1 MKRGPGLV
9 PAATERGEETMNDS
23 KHSSATAPRRPMTVP
38 RILDKKANGEKIT
51 VVTAYD
57 ATFARIFDDA
67 GVDILLV
74 GDSLGMVVQGRDS
87 TLPVTVDEMI
97 YHGSSVARGSRFAHI
112 VIDLP
117 FMSYQP
123 SVELAM
129 KNAGRL
135 LAEGGGHAV
144 KIEGGAE
151 IAETIRSVA
160 SAGVPVMGHVGL
172 TPQSV
177 HAMGGFRVQGR
188 TRAAAKR
195 VLEDARAVA
204 EAGAYAIVLEGI
216 PNDLAREI
224 SESLSIPTIGIG
236 AGPDC
241 DGQVLVSY
249 DLLGLTPTLRPK
261 FVKRFAELFDEAKRA
276 TEEYIREVRG
286 GSFPSEEYTF
296 GDVRQ
301 DGEQPEKSLKKP
313 SKEGGG
319 ADSNEPPSERG
330 YGPQ

>member
-1 MKRGPGLV
+1 M
-9 PAATERGEETMNDS
+9 TDS
-23 KHSSATAPRRPMTVP
+23 KGSSATTKRRPMTVP
-38 RILDKKANGEKIT
+38 RILEKKANGEKIS
-51 VVTAYD
+51 VITAYD

-67 GVDILLV
+67 GIDILLV

-87 TLPVTVDEMI
+87 TLPVSVEEMI
-97 YHGSSVARGSRFAHI
+97 YHGAAVARGSRYAHI

-123 SVELAM
+123 SLELSM

-144 KIEGGAE
+144 KLEGGAE
-151 IAETIRSVA
+151 VAETIRHLVA
-160 SAGVPVMGHVGL
+160 AGVPVMGHVGL

-177 HAMGGFRVQGR
+177 HAMGGFRVQGK

-224 SESLSIPTIGIG
+224 SASLSIPTIGIG

-261 FVKRFAELFDEAKRA
+261 FVKRYAELFDEAKRA
-276 TEEYIREVRG
+276 VEAYIDEVSA

-296 GDVRQ
+296 GEVRE
-301 DGEQPEKSLKKP
+301 DAEAATK
-313 SKEGGG
+313 
-319 ADSNEPPSERG
+319 DEPPKSGG

>member
-1 MKRGPGLV
+1 M
-9 PAATERGEETMNDS
+9 TDS
-23 KHSSATAPRRPMTVP
+23 KGSSATTKRRPMTVP
-38 RILDKKANGEKIT
+38 RILEKKANGEKIS
-51 VVTAYD
+51 VITAYD

-67 GVDILLV
+67 GIDILLV

-87 TLPVTVDEMI
+87 TLPVSVEEMI
-97 YHGSSVARGSRFAHI
+97 YHGAAVARGSRYAHI

-123 SVELAM
+123 SLELAM
-129 KNAGRL
+129 RNAGRL

-144 KIEGGAE
+144 KLEGGAE
-151 IAETIRSVA
+151 VAETIRHLVA
-160 SAGVPVMGHVGL
+160 AGVPVMGHVGL

-177 HAMGGFRVQGR
+177 HAMGGFRVQGK

-224 SESLSIPTIGIG
+224 SASLSIPTIGIG

-261 FVKRFAELFDEAKRA
+261 FVKRYAELFDEAKRA
-276 TEEYIREVRG
+276 VEAYIDEVSA

-296 GDVRQ
+296 GEVRE
-301 DGEQPEKSLKKP
+301 DAEAATK
-313 SKEGGG
+313 
-319 ADSNEPPSERG
+319 DEPPKSGG

>member
-1 MKRGPGLV
+1 M
-9 PAATERGEETMNDS
+9 TDS
-23 KHSSATAPRRPMTVP
+23 KGSSATTKRRPMTVP
-38 RILDKKANGEKIT
+38 RILEKKANGEKIS
-51 VVTAYD
+51 VITAYD

-67 GVDILLV
+67 GIDILLV

-87 TLPVTVDEMI
+87 TLPVSVEEMI
-97 YHGSSVARGSRFAHI
+97 YHGAAVARGSRYAHI

-123 SVELAM
+123 SLELAM

-144 KIEGGAE
+144 KLEGGAE
-151 IAETIRSVA
+151 VAETIRHLVA
-160 SAGVPVMGHVGL
+160 AGVPVMGHVGL

-177 HAMGGFRVQGR
+177 HAMGGFRVQGK

-224 SESLSIPTIGIG
+224 SASLSIPTIGIG

-261 FVKRFAELFDEAKRA
+261 FVKRYAELFDEAKRA
-276 TEEYIREVRG
+276 VEAYIDEVSA

-296 GDVRQ
+296 GEVRE
-301 DGEQPEKSLKKP
+301 DAEAATK
-313 SKEGGG
+313 
-319 ADSNEPPSERG
+319 DEPPKSGG

>member
-1 MKRGPGLV
+1 M
-9 PAATERGEETMNDS
+9 TDS
-23 KHSSATAPRRPMTVP
+23 KGSSATTKRRPMTVP
-38 RILDKKANGEKIT
+38 RILEKKANGEKIS
-51 VVTAYD
+51 VITAYD

-67 GVDILLV
+67 GIDILLV

-87 TLPVTVDEMI
+87 TLPVSVEEMI
-97 YHGSSVARGSRFAHI
+97 YHGAAVARGSRYAHI

-123 SVELAM
+123 SLELAM
-129 KNAGRL
+129 RNAGRL

-144 KIEGGAE
+144 KLEGGAE
-151 IAETIRSVA
+151 VAETIRHLVA
-160 SAGVPVMGHVGL
+160 AGVPVMGHVGL

-177 HAMGGFRVQGR
+177 HAMGGFRVQGK
-188 TRAAAKR
+188 TRSAAKR

-224 SESLSIPTIGIG
+224 SASLSIPTIGIG

-261 FVKRFAELFDEAKRA
+261 FVKRYAELFDEAKRA
-276 TEEYIREVRG
+276 VEAYIDEVSA

-296 GDVRQ
+296 GEVRE
-301 DGEQPEKSLKKP
+301 DAEAATK
-313 SKEGGG
+313 
-319 ADSNEPPSERG
+319 DEPPKSGG

>member
-1 MKRGPGLV
+1 M
-9 PAATERGEETMNDS
+9 TDS
-23 KHSSATAPRRPMTVP
+23 KGSSATTKRRPMTVP
-38 RILDKKANGEKIT
+38 RILEKKANGEKIS
-51 VVTAYD
+51 VITAYD

-67 GVDILLV
+67 GIDILLV

-87 TLPVTVDEMI
+87 TLPVSVEEMI
-97 YHGSSVARGSRFAHI
+97 YHGAAVARGSRYAHI

-123 SVELAM
+123 SLELAM

-144 KIEGGAE
+144 KLEGGAE
-151 IAETIRSVA
+151 VAETIRHLVA
-160 SAGVPVMGHVGL
+160 AGVPVMGHVGL

-177 HAMGGFRVQGR
+177 HAMGGFRVQGK

-224 SESLSIPTIGIG
+224 SASLSIPTIGIG

-261 FVKRFAELFDEAKRA
+261 FVKRYAELFDEAKRA
-276 TEEYIREVRG
+276 VEAYIDEVSA

-296 GDVRQ
+296 GEVRE
-301 DGEQPEKSLKKP
+301 DAEAATK
-313 SKEGGG
+313 
-319 ADSNEPPSERG
+319 DEPPKSVG

>member
-1 MKRGPGLV
+1 M
-9 PAATERGEETMNDS
+9 TDS
-23 KHSSATAPRRPMTVP
+23 KGSSATTKRRPMTVP
-38 RILDKKANGEKIT
+38 RILEKKANGEKIS
-51 VVTAYD
+51 VITAYD

-67 GVDILLV
+67 GIDILLV

-87 TLPVTVDEMI
+87 TLPVSVEEMI
-97 YHGSSVARGSRFAHI
+97 YHGAAVARGSRYAHI

-123 SVELAM
+123 SLELAM

-144 KIEGGAE
+144 KLEGGAE
-151 IAETIRSVA
+151 VAETIRHLVA
-160 SAGVPVMGHVGL
+160 AGVPVMGHVGL

-177 HAMGGFRVQGR
+177 HAMGGFRVQGK
-188 TRAAAKR
+188 TRSAAKR

-224 SESLSIPTIGIG
+224 SASLSIPTIGIG

-261 FVKRFAELFDEAKRA
+261 FVKRYAELFDEAKRA
-276 TEEYIREVRG
+276 VEAYIDEVSA

-296 GDVRQ
+296 GEVRE
-301 DGEQPEKSLKKP
+301 DAEAATK
-313 SKEGGG
+313 
-319 ADSNEPPSERG
+319 DEPPKSGG